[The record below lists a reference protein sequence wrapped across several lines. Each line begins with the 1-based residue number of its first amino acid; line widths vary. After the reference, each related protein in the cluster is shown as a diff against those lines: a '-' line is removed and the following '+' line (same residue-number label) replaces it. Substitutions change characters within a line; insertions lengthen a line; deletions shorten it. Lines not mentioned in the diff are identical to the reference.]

1 MEKASKE
8 VLQLTAS
15 KLMFDMTDEEYDRLV
30 KEFEVLIKQMNIIG
44 EIKGVDDAEPMTF
57 PFDVTNSCLREDV
70 CSTSIKKEEALKNAK
85 DVKEGQIR
93 LPRVLK

>member
-70 CSTSIKKEEALKNAK
+70 CSNSIKKEEALKNAK

>member
-1 MEKASKE
+1 MEKASKK

-15 KLMFDMTDEEYDRLV
+15 KLMFDMTDEEYDCLV

-44 EIKGVDDAEPMTF
+44 EIKGVDNAEPMTF
-57 PFDVTNSCLREDV
+57 PFDATNSCLREDI
-70 CSTSIKKEEALKNAK
+70 SSASIKKEEALKNAK
-85 DVKEGQIR
+85 DVKDGQIR